1 MIVTQPLNHIHLA
14 DFNFILNQYTR
25 RDNMNI
31 TIVGAGNGG
40 SAMAADLSI
49 KGHKVTLFK
58 SSTKGHNEHFD
69 TLIKKNG
76 EILFKDLDNE
86 KKTRIHKITNSVS
99 EAFSEDPKV
108 IVLFIKTNY
117 HEDIIKRI
125 SPYLK
130 DDQVVLIEPGYLS
143 TAYFLMHCK
152 NRNLILV
159 EAQSSPLDCR
169 IIAPG
174 VIKILFKNERN
185 PIGVYPTNRI
195 GEAETILKEFDYNF
209 VILKSVV
216 EAALHNPNLIVH
228 TIGAIMSI
236 PRIEYTDEEYS
247 MYREVFTPSIW
258 NLVEKLDAEKMEVLK
273 SLNIRG
279 ISYVE
284 ACKFRNSKDLSL
296 DAKEVFYD
304 YAQNDSPTGPTIS
317 NSRYITED
325 VPEGLVLLESLGEM
339 LNIKTPVC
347 TALIEI
353 ASTCLNT
360 DFRAYGRTLS
370 KLGVENVKLIM

>member
-1 MIVTQPLNHIHLA
+1 MK
-14 DFNFILNQYTR
+14 
-25 RDNMNI
+25 I
-31 TIVGAGNGG
+31 TIIGAGNGG
-40 SAMAADLSI
+40 SAMAADLSV
-49 KGHKVTLFK
+49 KGHSVTLFK
-58 SSTKGHNEHFD
+58 SSVKGNNEHFD
-69 TLIKKNG
+69 KLIKENG
-76 EILFKDLDNE
+76 EILLKDLDGD
-86 KKTRIHKITNSVS
+86 KKTKIHKVTSSID

-130 DDQVVLIEPGYLS
+130 DDQVVLLEPGYLS
-143 TAYFLMHCK
+143 TAYFLKHSK
-152 NRNLILV
+152 NSNLIIA

-169 IIAPG
+169 IVTPG
-174 VIKILFKNERN
+174 VVKILFKNERN
-185 PIGVYPTNRI
+185 PIGIYPASRMN
-195 GEAETILKEFDYNF
+195 EAENILKEFDYNF
-209 VILKSVV
+209 IILNSVV

-258 NLVEKLDAEKMEVLK
+258 NLVEKLDEEKMDVLE
-273 SLNIRG
+273 SLNLKRLP
-279 ISYVE
+279 YVE

-304 YAQNDSPTGPTIS
+304 YAQNDSPTGPNVS
-317 NSRYITED
+317 DSRYITED
-325 VPEGLVLLESLGEM
+325 VPEGLVLLESLGKM

-353 ASTCLNT
+353 ASACLAT
-360 DFRAYGRTLS
+360 DFRVNGRTLER
-370 KLGVENVKLIM
+370 LGIENVRVIIGK

>member
-1 MIVTQPLNHIHLA
+1 MK
-14 DFNFILNQYTR
+14 
-25 RDNMNI
+25 I

-40 SAMAADLSI
+40 STMAADLSI
-49 KGHKVTLFK
+49 KGHTVTLFK
-58 SSTKGHNEHFD
+58 SSIKGHNEHFD
-69 TLIKKNG
+69 TLMKENG
-76 EILFKDLDNE
+76 EILFKDLDGE
-86 KKTRIHKITNSVS
+86 KKTKIHKVTNSIN
-99 EAFSEDPKV
+99 EAFSEEPKV

-130 DDQVVLIEPGYLS
+130 DDQVILIEPGYLS
-143 TAYFLMHCK
+143 TAYFLKHCK
-152 NRNLILV
+152 NRKLILA

-174 VIKILFKNERN
+174 VVKILFKNERN
-185 PIGVYPTNRI
+185 PIGIYPASRI

-209 VILKSVV
+209 VILDSVV

-258 NLVEKLDAEKMEVLK
+258 NLVEKLDAEKMGLLE
-273 SLNIRG
+273 SLNIRK
-279 ISYVE
+279 IPYVE

-304 YAQNDSPTGPTIS
+304 YAQNNSPTGPTIS

-325 VPEGLVLLESLGEM
+325 VPEGLVLLESLGGV

-353 ASTCLNT
+353 ASACLDT
-360 DFRAYGRTLS
+360 DFRANGRTLNR
-370 KLGVENVKLIM
+370 LGVENVRVIMGI

>member
-1 MIVTQPLNHIHLA
+1 MK
-14 DFNFILNQYTR
+14 
-25 RDNMNI
+25 I

-49 KGHKVTLFK
+49 KGHAVTLFK
-58 SSTKGHNEHFD
+58 SSNKGHNEHFD
-69 TLIKKNG
+69 TLMKENG
-76 EILFKDLDNE
+76 QILFKDLDGE
-86 KKTRIHKITNSVS
+86 KKTKIHKVTNSIS

-117 HEDIIKRI
+117 HEDIIMRI

-143 TAYFLMHCK
+143 TAYFIKHCN
-152 NRNLILV
+152 NRKLILA

-169 IIAPG
+169 IISPG
-174 VIKILFKNERN
+174 VVKILFKNERN
-185 PIGVYPTNRI
+185 PIGIYPASRKN
-195 GEAETILKEFDYNF
+195 EAETILKEFDYNF
-209 VILKSVV
+209 VILDSVV

-258 NLVEKLDAEKMEVLK
+258 NLVEKLDAEKMQVLE
-273 SLNIRG
+273 SLNIRKMP
-279 ISYVE
+279 YVE

-304 YAQNDSPTGPTIS
+304 YAQNNSPTGPTIS

-325 VPEGLVLLESLGEM
+325 VPEGLVLLESLGGI

-353 ASTCLNT
+353 ASACLDT
-360 DFRAYGRTLS
+360 DFRAIGRTLS
-370 KLGVENVKLIM
+370 RLGVENVREIINNT

>member
-1 MIVTQPLNHIHLA
+1 MK
-14 DFNFILNQYTR
+14 
-25 RDNMNI
+25 I
-31 TIVGAGNGG
+31 TIIGAGNGG
-40 SAMAADLSI
+40 SAMAADLSV
-49 KGHKVTLFK
+49 KGHSVTLFK
-58 SSTKGHNEHFD
+58 SSVKGNNEHFD
-69 TLIKKNG
+69 KLVKENG
-76 EILFKDLDNE
+76 EILLKDLDGDM
-86 KKTRIHKITNSVS
+86 KTKIHKVTSSID

-108 IVLFIKTNY
+108 IVLFIKTNF

-130 DDQVVLIEPGYLS
+130 DDQVVLLEPGYLS
-143 TAYFLMHCK
+143 TAYFLKHSK
-152 NRNLILV
+152 NRKLIVV

-174 VIKILFKNERN
+174 IVKILFKNERN
-185 PIGVYPTNRI
+185 PIGIYPLSRTS
-195 GEAETILKEFDYNF
+195 EAENILKEFDYNF
-209 VILKSVV
+209 IILNSVV

-247 MYREVFTPSIW
+247 MYREVFTPSVW
-258 NLVEKLDAEKMEVLK
+258 NLVEKLDNEKMDILE
-273 SLNIRG
+273 SLNLKRLP
-279 ISYVE
+279 YVE

-304 YAQNDSPTGPTIS
+304 YAQNDSPSGPDVS
-317 NSRYITED
+317 DSRYITED

-353 ASTCLNT
+353 ASACLDT
-360 DFRAYGRTLS
+360 DYRANGRTLER
-370 KLGVENVKLIM
+370 LGIENVRIIMEM